1 MEWLNNI
8 LRNLEGLF
16 TDATEYAYANPK
28 VGYLVVIFL
37 LLVWLVGL
45 IFDWKWTY
53 ARPGSWG
60 GNFFLDFGVIIVIAI
75 VASAYLYFR
84 VK

>member
-16 TDATEYAYANPK
+16 TDATEYAYADPK

-53 ARPGSWG
+53 ARPEAGEETS
-60 GNFFLDFGVIIVIAI
+60 FLTYWVQPDSDFGSV
-75 VASAYLYFR
+75 
-84 VK
+84 

>member
-45 IFDWKWTY
+45 IFDWTPVL
-53 ARPGSWG
+53 RRDRQPHR
-60 GNFFLDFGVIIVIAI
+60 IP
-75 VASAYLYFR
+75 
-84 VK
+84 

>member
-45 IFDWKWTY
+45 PLLHLPICIFELNNDK
-53 ARPGSWG
+53 
-60 GNFFLDFGVIIVIAI
+60 D
-75 VASAYLYFR
+75 
-84 VK
+84 